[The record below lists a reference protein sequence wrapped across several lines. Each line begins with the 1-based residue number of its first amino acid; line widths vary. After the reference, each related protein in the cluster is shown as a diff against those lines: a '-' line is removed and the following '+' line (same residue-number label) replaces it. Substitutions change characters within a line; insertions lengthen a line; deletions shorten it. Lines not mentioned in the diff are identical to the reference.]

1 MKNRV
6 IRYVFWA
13 LTLAIMIF
21 IFCHSAET
29 AEESSKTSMSFTQT
43 VITVVYP
50 EFSELPEAE
59 KTTILESLQ
68 HLVRKGAHF
77 SVYLLLGVTSFSA
90 FCSYD
95 LKRYIK
101 ALAAFL
107 LCALYAASDEFHQ
120 LFVAG
125 RSGQISDILLD
136 SAGSLCGI
144 VITVGIIF
152 IYRNLRK
159 GRRKNEQ

>member
-1 MKNRV
+1 MIMKNKI
-6 IRYVFWA
+6 IRYIFWA
-13 LTLAIMIF
+13 LTLAIMVF

-50 EFSELPEAE
+50 EFSELPEIE
-59 KTTILESLQ
+59 KTTILENLQ

-77 SVYLLLGVTSFSA
+77 SIYLLLGVTSFSA
-90 FCSYD
+90 FYTYD

-101 ALAAFL
+101 FFAPFS

-120 LFVAG
+120 LFVSG

-144 VITVGIIF
+144 AITMGIIF
-152 IYRNLRK
+152 IYKKSRK
-159 GRRKNEQ
+159 GREHE

>member
-90 FCSYD
+90 FRSYD